1 MKRHAMT
8 YRSTEERIQFERQQF
23 MVLCRAFFPYC
34 AFCPEICDGD
44 SILVHV
50 FTEDV
55 SELVYFPNYESA
67 SDYDVC
73 YYPKSGDTD
82 TERNV
87 RASNLGKLA
96 AIIKKILNGKGNA
109 K

>member
-1 MKRHAMT
+1 MT

-23 MVLCRAFFPYC
+23 MVLCRAFFPEC
-34 AFCPEICDGD
+34 TFCPEIGGGD

-67 SDYDVC
+67 SDYDV
-73 YYPKSGDTD
+73 YPD
-82 TERNV
+82 TEQV
-87 RASNLGKLA
+87 ISASNLDKLA
-96 AIIKKILNGKGNA
+96 AIIKKILYRKGNA